1 MKTIIQFFTFIA
13 LFVCS
18 SGVLSA
24 TANANILI
32 TPTRIVFE
40 DRDRFSVVTLVNNGD
55 TVKSYEMDWVHFSVD
70 GNGEVTM
77 QMEKTGGG
85 FDLSEHIVFSPR
97 RVTLEPGAKQKI
109 RLALRRPETIP
120 DGDYSVH
127 FRFHALPDPVLVLE
141 PGQEK
146 KMEASIKIN
155 VSYTIPVVLRVGEA
169 RVTADIGQ
177 INMSRNN
184 TGALDINI
192 PVTRSDSPYAVL
204 GWLKVFHETT
214 NGEEL
219 VGEISNAHIFTE
231 MSRRDFVVPLKKELS
246 GGGRL
251 RIVLRYYDLSSDV
264 VYAEKVFPLE

>member
-1 MKTIIQFFTFIA
+1 MKAIIRFLTFMA
-13 LFVCS
+13 LFSCS
-18 SGVLSA
+18 SGVFSVA
-24 TANANILI
+24 ANANILI

-40 DRDRFSVVTLVNNGD
+40 DRDRFAVVTLVNNGS
-55 TVKSYEMDWVHFSVD
+55 TVKSYEMDWIHFNEGD
-70 GNGEVTM
+70 NGDAVM
-77 QMEKTGGG
+77 QMEKA
-85 FDLSEHIVFSPR
+85 FDLSDHIVFSPR

-127 FRFHALPDPVLVLE
+127 FRFHALPDPIVVQE

-184 TGALDINI
+184 DTGALNVHI
-192 PVTRSDSPYAVL
+192 PVTRADGPYAIL
-204 GWLKVFHETT
+204 GWLKVFHETK

-219 VGEISNAHIFTE
+219 VGEVSNAHIFADMTQ
-231 MSRRDFVVPLKKELS
+231 RDFVVPLKKELS

-251 RIVLRYYDLSSDV
+251 RIVLRYYDLDTDV
-264 VYAEKVFPLE
+264 IYAEKVFPLE